1 MTQPT
6 HTPLER
12 EDEPMPQPVVLSGRY
27 VLGKL
32 LGRGGMADVFEAQDT
47 RLGRT
52 VAVKMLRA
60 DMARDRQLRVRF
72 EREAQAVAALNHPN
86 IVAVYD
92 TGERL
97 ADPLNP
103 GSVEVPFMVMELVIG
118 RTLRELVRSGP
129 IDQEK
134 ALEYVQGVL
143 SALEYSHRAGIV
155 HRDIKPANVMVC
167 DDSGSVK
174 VMDFGIA
181 RAIAESGATMTQ
193 TQAVLGTAQYLSPE
207 QAQGQTVDARSDL
220 YSTGCLLYEL
230 LTGRPPFIGE
240 SPVSVAYQHVQVE
253 APKAQEFN
261 PEITDAVQSVLDRA
275 LQKDPDRRFQDAGAF
290 RRALRAASAGRIL
303 PSLASADDDE
313 RTDALAVAAAAA
325 GIGAYAAPLEVP
337 EPASPHLGDTGEFPA
352 VEAADDDGLLPFN
365 DESEVRERR
374 RRGHGGWIA
383 LLLVLALLVL
393 GGGGYW
399 LYSYLNQP
407 PAVVYVAVPSVAN
420 LKDTDAFA
428 KLTQLGLNPEFS
440 QKPSADVAKGLAID
454 TIPAAGSQLAKNT
467 KIVIEVST
475 GPSAA
480 VIPQAIIGN
489 TEAGARDMLRSI
501 GLVPADQSKTAN
513 SATVPYGRVIS
524 VDPPAGQSV
533 PIGSQVVL
541 TVSTGKVA
549 VPNLVGRTEA
559 DAKAAL
565 ADLKLQAQVTLQA
578 SSTAAAGT
586 VIGQDPAANEAVDQG
601 GTVFLTVAE
610 APPAPAPAP
619 ATTAASTPTTSPT
632 GTPSSSTSGNG
643 NGHGNGNG
651 NGLGLG
657 LGG

>member
-1 MTQPT
+1 
-6 HTPLER
+6 
-12 EDEPMPQPVVLSGRY
+12 MPQPVVLSGRY
-27 VLGKL
+27 VLGRL

-92 TGERL
+92 TGERS

-118 RTLRELVRSGP
+118 KTLRELVRSGP
-129 IDQEK
+129 IEQEK

-167 DDSGSVK
+167 DDNAGVK

-181 RAIAESGATMTQ
+181 RAVAESGATMTQ
-193 TQAVLGTAQYLSPE
+193 TQAVVGTAQYLSPE
-207 QAQGQTVDARSDL
+207 QAQGQTVDNRSDL

-230 LTGRPPFIGE
+230 LTGRPPFLGE

-261 PEITDAVQSVLDRA
+261 PEISDAVQSVLDRA

-303 PSLASADDDE
+303 PGVASADDDE
-313 RTDALAVAAAAA
+313 RTEAMAVAAAAA
-325 GIGAYAAPLEVP
+325 GIGAFAAPLEVP

-352 VEAADDDGLLPFN
+352 VDPAAEDGFLPFD
-365 DESEVRERR
+365 DEAEGPERR

-383 LLLVLALLVL
+383 LLVALVLLIL

-407 PAVVYVAVPSVAN
+407 PAIVYVSVPNVAN
-420 LKDTDAFA
+420 MQDTDAFA
-428 KLTQLGLNPEFS
+428 RLTQLGLNPEFS
-440 QKPSADVAKGLAID
+440 QKPSPDVGKGLAID
-454 TIPAAGSQLAKNT
+454 TIPAAGSQLAKNA
-467 KIVIEVST
+467 KIVIEIST
-475 GPSAA
+475 GPSTA
-480 VIPQAIIGN
+480 VIPQAIVGN

-513 SATVPYGRVIS
+513 SATVPYGKVIS
-524 VDPPAGQSV
+524 SDPPAGQTV
-533 PIGSQVVL
+533 AIGSQVTL
-541 TVSTGKVA
+541 TVSTGRVT
-549 VPNLVGRTEA
+549 VPDLLGRTID
-559 DAKAAL
+559 DASAVL
-565 ADLKLQAQVTLQA
+565 AGLKLNVVVVNQP
-578 SSTAAAGT
+578 SAAAAHT
-586 VIGQDPAANEAVDQG
+586 VIAQDIAPNGSVDQG
-601 GTVFLTVAE
+601 GSVTLTVAV
-610 APPAPAPAP
+610 APPAPTPPPPSPAP
-619 ATTAASTPTTSPT
+619 TPTSTPTPT
-632 GTPSSSTSGNG
+632 PTNS
-643 NGHGNGNG
+643 GNGNG
-651 NGLGLG
+651 NGSVNGNG
-657 LGG
+657 NGNGNPNNG

>member
-6 HTPLER
+6 HMPLKR

-27 VLGKL
+27 VLGRL

-52 VAVKMLRA
+52 VAVKMLRP

-92 TGERL
+92 TGERS

-103 GSVEVPFMVMELVIG
+103 ASVEVPFMVMELVTG
-118 RTLRELVRSGP
+118 RTLRELVREGP
-129 IDQEK
+129 IPQDK

-167 DDSGSVK
+167 DDETSGVK

-193 TQAVLGTAQYLSPE
+193 TQAVVGTAQYLSPE

-230 LTGRPPFIGE
+230 LTGRPPFVGE

-253 APKAQEFN
+253 APTAQEFN
-261 PEITDAVQSVLDRA
+261 PAVTDAVQSVLDKA
-275 LQKDPDRRFQDAGAF
+275 LQKDPARRFQDAGAF
-290 RRALRAASAGRIL
+290 RRALRAAGAGRAL
-303 PSLASADDDE
+303 PTAGMDGAVMDDAE
-313 RTDALAVAAAAA
+313 HTEALALAAA
-325 GIGAYAAPLEVP
+325 GAALAGDGGQPP
-337 EPASPHLGDTGEFPA
+337 SPHLGDTGEIPLVPA
-352 VEAADDDGLLPFN
+352 RDADAFLPFD
-365 DESEVRERR
+365 DEEPEERR
-374 RRGHGGWIA
+374 RRHRGGIA
-383 LLLVLALLVL
+383 IFLVIALLVL

-399 LYSYLNQP
+399 LYSYLTQP
-407 PAVVYVAVPSVAN
+407 PAIVYVSVPNVAN

-428 KLTQLGLNPEFS
+428 KLTQLGLQPEFA

-454 TIPAAGSQLAKNT
+454 TIPSMGSQLEKNAKV
-467 KIVIEVST
+467 VIEISS
-475 GPSAA
+475 GPSTA
-480 VIPQAIIGN
+480 VIPQSLIGN
-489 TEAGARDMLRSI
+489 TEAGARDLLRSL

-513 SATVPYGRVIS
+513 SATVPFGHVINVS
-524 VDPPAGQSV
+524 PGVGQTV
-533 PIGSQVVL
+533 AIGSQVVL

-549 VPNLVGRTEA
+549 VPDLRGRTVD

-565 ADLKLQAQVTLQA
+565 ADLKLGVQVNQIAT
-578 SSTAAAGT
+578 STAAAGT
-586 VIGQDPAANEAVDQG
+586 IVDQSVPPDGTIDQG
-601 GTVFLTVAE
+601 GTVILTMAV

-619 ATTAASTPTTSPT
+619 
-632 GTPSSSTSGNG
+632 SSSSSSPPTPNPGPSDKKSGNGGGNG
-643 NGHGNGNG
+643 NGG
-651 NGLGLG
+651 
-657 LGG
+657 

>member
-1 MTQPT
+1 
-6 HTPLER
+6 
-12 EDEPMPQPVVLSGRY
+12 MPQPVVLSGRY
-27 VLGKL
+27 VLGRL

-92 TGERL
+92 TGERS

-118 RTLRELVRSGP
+118 KTLRELVRSGP
-129 IDQEK
+129 IEQEK
-134 ALEYVQGVL
+134 SLEYVQGVL

-167 DDSGSVK
+167 DDTGSVK

-181 RAIAESGATMTQ
+181 RAVAESGATMTQ
-193 TQAVLGTAQYLSPE
+193 TQAVVGTAQYLSPE

-230 LTGRPPFIGE
+230 LTGRPPFLGE

-261 PEITDAVQSVLDRA
+261 PEISDAVESVLDRA
-275 LQKDPDRRFQDAGAF
+275 LQKDPNRRFQDAGAF

-303 PSLASADDDE
+303 PGIASADDDE
-313 RTDALAVAAAAA
+313 RTEAMAVAAAAA
-325 GIGAYAAPLEVP
+325 GVGAYAAPLETP

-352 VEAADDDGLLPFN
+352 VVPAAEEGFLPFE
-365 DESEVRERR
+365 DDAEEPRRR

-383 LLLVLALLVL
+383 LLVVLVLLIL

-407 PAVVYVAVPSVAN
+407 PAVVYVSVPNVAN
-420 LKDTDAFA
+420 MQDTDAFA
-428 KLTQLGLNPEFS
+428 RLTQLGLNPEFS
-440 QKPSADVAKGLAID
+440 QKPSPDVGKGLAID

-467 KIVIEVST
+467 KIVIEIST
-475 GPSAA
+475 GPSTA

-501 GLVPADQSKTAN
+501 GLVPADQSKSAN
-513 SATVPYGRVIS
+513 SATVPYGHVIS
-524 VDPPAGQSV
+524 ADPPAGQTV
-533 PIGSQVVL
+533 AIGSQVTL
-541 TVSTGKVA
+541 TVSTGNVTL
-549 VPNLVGRTEA
+549 PDLRGRTLDE
-559 DAKAAL
+559 AKAAL
-565 ADLKLQAQVTLQA
+565 ADLKLGVVVANQQTTA
-578 SSTAAAGT
+578 AAAGT
-586 VIGQDPAANEAVDQG
+586 VIAQDVPPNGSVAQG
-601 GTVFLTVAE
+601 GTVTLTVAV
-610 APPAPAPAP
+610 APPPPP
-619 ATTAASTPTTSPT
+619 SPSPTPTPT
-632 GTPSSSTSGNG
+632 PTPTPSNS
-643 NGHGNGNG
+643 GNGNG
-651 NGLGLG
+651 NGSSN
-657 LGG
+657 GGGPGNGNDNPNGG